1 MGELNSQL
9 SMSFKQGILLFD
21 VSMKK
26 TVDPVSISLLMASLV
41 PHAPI
46 PRPLVDSD
54 DQIGPMTISPLL
66 TL

>member
-9 SMSFKQGILLFD
+9 PMSFKQGMLLFD

-26 TVDPVSISLLMASLV
+26 TVDPVSISLLIASLV
-41 PHAPI
+41 PQAPM
-46 PRPLVDSD
+46 PRPLADSD
-54 DQIGPMTISPLL
+54 DQIGPMMISPLR